1 MYGAKI
7 RLTFAAALVSILAG
21 LISAC
26 AESPPQPTLDELVR
40 RPDFQQCLQDCGVQP
55 GQIGDCMANNPDEAS
70 ARDCI
75 AAYASQKKGS
85 IKGAGSV
92 KGEIDR
98 CFNLRQQPQPDSNS
112 PLGLNCYQSV
122 MGGVTCQ

>member
-1 MYGAKI
+1 MFGAKI
-7 RLTFAAALVSILAG
+7 CGRLTFAATLAPILAG

-26 AESPPQPTLDELVR
+26 SETPPQPTLDELVR
-40 RPDFQQCLQDCGVQP
+40 RPDFQQCLQDCGVLP

-75 AAYASQKKGS
+75 AAHVSQNKGS
-85 IKGAGSV
+85 AKDQ
-92 KGEIDR
+92 IDR

-112 PLGLNCYQSV
+112 PMGLNCYQGQ
-122 MGGVTCQ
+122 MGAMTCQ